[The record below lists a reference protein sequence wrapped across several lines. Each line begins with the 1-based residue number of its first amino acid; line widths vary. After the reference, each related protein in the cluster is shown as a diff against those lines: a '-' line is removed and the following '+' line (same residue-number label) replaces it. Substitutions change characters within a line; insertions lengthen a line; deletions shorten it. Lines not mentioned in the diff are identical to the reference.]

1 MIPQSTLGHVSKQN
15 YNSKRY
21 IHLYVYDSQD
31 MWKQPKHSLTDEW
44 LNNLWYTHTQEYT
57 AMCMQV
63 QIIILLISEV
73 SQKDKIPYNI
83 TYVESKNMTQDFLAG
98 TVGEEFA

>member
-1 MIPQSTLGHVSKQN
+1 MFMTAKT
-15 YNSKRY
+15 
-21 IHLYVYDSQD
+21 
-31 MWKQPKHSLTDEW
+31 WKQPKHSSTDEW

-73 SQKDKIPYNI
+73 SQKDKYHI
-83 TYVESKNMTQDFLAG
+83 TSHMWNLKYDTGLSCWYS
-98 TVGEEFA
+98 GEEFA